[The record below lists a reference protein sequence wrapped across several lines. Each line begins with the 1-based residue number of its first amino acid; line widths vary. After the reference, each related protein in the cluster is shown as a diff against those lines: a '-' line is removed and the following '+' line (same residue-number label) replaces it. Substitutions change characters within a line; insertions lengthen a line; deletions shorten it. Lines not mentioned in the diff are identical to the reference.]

1 MNETTPTSRLRPAKP
16 DGTAPLPRGKARA
29 HTQTVRTLRLV
40 LPMIMVSMIS
50 VLAALVGVH
59 AFRRHDSVQKEAA
72 SPIRMV
78 NPHFF
83 GRDNQGRAYT
93 LGASQ
98 ASRDEASFQKVL
110 LRDPSVT
117 LDAGGPHPSNLTADS
132 GIYLEDTRILYLRGH
147 VRADNAKTS
156 TFATDQ
162 AVVNT
167 RTGVVTGAD
176 AIDSRTPMG
185 ALNSKSFDVYDKGD
199 RVVFKGGVHAR
210 LNQR

>member
-1 MNETTPTSRLRPAKP
+1 MSETTPASRLRPARP
-16 DGTAPLPRGKARA
+16 DGDAPLPRGKARA
-29 HTQTVRTLRLV
+29 HTRTVRVLRLV
-40 LPMIMVSMIS
+40 LPMVMVSMIS

-59 AFRRHDSVQKEAA
+59 AFRRHDSAQKEAA

-83 GRDNQGRAYT
+83 GRDNPGRAYSW
-93 LGASQ
+93 GASQ
-98 ASRDEASFQKVL
+98 ASRDEASFQQVL

-117 LDAGGPHPSNLTADS
+117 LDAGGPHPSHLTADN

-147 VRADNAKTS
+147 VLAVNAKTS

-185 ALNSKSFDVYDKGD
+185 ALNAKSFDVYDKGD

-210 LNQR
+210 LKQR